1 MSPSC
6 IGAKAAIAVNT
17 KRAFEEY
24 LDKNKKGKVGA
35 TV

>member
-6 IGAKAAIAVNT
+6 IRAKAAIAVNT

-24 LDKNKKGKVGA
+24 LDKIRIRKTK
-35 TV
+35 